1 MGTGTVNS
9 KFRYIESL
17 KKKHRSLDNE
27 ILSLPISVSDYKV
40 KELKTQKL
48 YLKQEITKLTNELDE
63 A

>member
-27 ILSLPISVSDYKV
+27 ILSLPISVSEFKV
-40 KELKTQKL
+40 KELKTKKL
-48 YLKQEITKLTNELDE
+48 HIKQEIAKLTNELNE
-63 A
+63 V

>member
-9 KFRYIESL
+9 KLRYIESL

-40 KELKTQKL
+40 KELKTKKL
-48 YLKQEITKLTNELDE
+48 HIKQEIEKLTNELNE
-63 A
+63 V